1 MKILYDY
8 TCFEQR
14 IGGVSRY
21 HVELIKNLSQDIDTI
36 LQPLLTNNV
45 YLKEIGHPCFDLFQS
60 LHSNT
65 KRMIYKQLNQW
76 MSIYYLK
83 FKEYDIFHTTGMNP
97 YFVGKTDKPVVVTVH
112 DLIHEKYPE
121 FVAKS
126 DIVKKKRELELK
138 RADAIICISEQ
149 TKHDLLQYHNV
160 DESKI
165 SVIYH
170 GADQEIID
178 NNQSPIY
185 RFPYILFVGGRVA
198 YKNFNR
204 LIEAFSFI
212 DKDIHLVCTG
222 KSFTPEE
229 LSLISKYKL
238 QNRVHNKFVSDDEL
252 NNLYCNALAFIYP
265 SLCEGFGLPILE
277 AFRCGC
283 PCVISDIQCFHEVAN
298 DAAVYFDPLNIED
311 IANSIMSLISDD
323 TKRNIIKAKGYERLK
338 KFTWETCAKLTENVY
353 RKLL

>member
-21 HVELIKNLSQDIDTI
+21 HVELIKHLSKNVNPI
-36 LQPLLTNNV
+36 LQPLLSQNV
-45 YLKEIGHPCFDLFQS
+45 YLKEIGHSCFDIFPFLRS
-60 LHSNT
+60 RKKKL
-65 KRMIYKQLNQW
+65 IYKQLNQW
-76 MSIYYLK
+76 ISIYYLK
-83 FKEYDIFHTTGMNP
+83 SKQYDVFHTTGLNP
-97 YFVGKTDKPVVVTVH
+97 YFVDKTNKPIVVTVH
-112 DLIHEKYPE
+112 DLIHEKYPDFIE
-121 FVAKS
+121 KS
-126 DIVKKKRELELK
+126 DIVRKKRELELK

-149 TKHDLLQYHNV
+149 TKNDLLQYHNV

-178 NNQSPIY
+178 NYQTPMY
-185 RFPYILFVGGRVA
+185 KFPYILFVGGRVS

-204 LIEAFSFI
+204 LVEAFSFI
-212 DKDIHLVCTG
+212 DKNVHLVCTG

-238 QNRVHNKFVSDDEL
+238 QNRIHNRFVSDDEL

-283 PCVISDIQCFHEVAN
+283 PCVISDIQCFHEVA
-298 DAAVYFDPLNIED
+298 DGAAIYFDPLNVED

-323 TKRNIIKAKGYERLK
+323 TKRNVIKLKGYERLK
-338 KFTWETCAKLTENVY
+338 KFTWEKCAELTEKVY